1 MENKKNTR
9 IIFYGTP
16 YFAVPSLKALVTEG
30 YNVVAVVTAADK
42 KAGRGMKLQ
51 MSDVKKAAIE
61 LNIPVF
67 QPTNLKSDIFQE
79 TLKELNPTIQ
89 IVIAF
94 RMLPVKVWDFP
105 PMGTFNLHGSL
116 LPKYR
121 GAAPI
126 HHAIINGEKE
136 TGITTFFLKHEID
149 TGNILLSDKCN
160 IEETDTVGSVHDK
173 LMLLGSKLVVKTM
186 DGILDESIV
195 EKEQKYTDS
204 LPHAPKLSKEFC
216 EIDWSKT
223 AIENYNFIRGLNP
236 FPVARTFLDG
246 KILKIYFAEISDKKL
261 NKPIDIEEDKL
272 FIQCADTAL
281 KVTDLQL
288 EGKKRMKAEDFL
300 KGYSGELKLS
310 C

>member
-1 MENKKNTR
+1 MGKKNKIR

-16 YFAVPSLKALVTEG
+16 YFAVPSLKALVEAD
-30 YNVVAVVTAADK
+30 YNVVGAVTAPDK
-42 KAGRGMKLQ
+42 KAGRGMKIQ
-51 MSDVKKAAIE
+51 MSDVKKAALE
-61 LNIPVF
+61 LDIPVF
-67 QPTNLKSDIFQE
+67 QPTNLKSDSFQE
-79 TLKELNPTIQ
+79 ILKELNPTIQ

-94 RMLPVKVWDFP
+94 RMMPEKVWDFP

-136 TGITTFFLKHEID
+136 SGVTTFFLKHEID
-149 TGNILLSDKCN
+149 TGNILMRASCV
-160 IEETDTVGSVHDK
+160 IEKTDTVGSVHDK
-173 LMLLGSKLVVKTM
+173 LMLLGADLVVKTM
-186 DGILDESIV
+186 DGILDESIE
-195 EKEQKYTDS
+195 EKEQEYTGN

-216 EIDWSKT
+216 EINWKKA

-246 KILKIYFAEISDKKL
+246 KILKIYFAEISDKKIS
-261 NKPIDIEEDKL
+261 KSIEIIEDKL
-272 FIQCADTAL
+272 YIQCADVAL
-281 KVTDLQL
+281 EITDLQL

-300 KGYSGELKLS
+300 KGYGGELRLS
-310 C
+310 